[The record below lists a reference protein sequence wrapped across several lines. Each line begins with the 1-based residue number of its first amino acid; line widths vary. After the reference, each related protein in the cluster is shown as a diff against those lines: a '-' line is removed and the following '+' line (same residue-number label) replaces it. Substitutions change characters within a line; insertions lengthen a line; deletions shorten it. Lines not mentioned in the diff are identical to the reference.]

1 MGGKGGEAPPGLC
14 AADQEVVL
22 MLPEAKEL
30 LPLEMEVLPPKLE
43 DMLESRVII
52 LLLEILNLHKDL
64 LLERKVNFFY

>member
-1 MGGKGGEAPPGLC
+1 
-14 AADQEVVL
+14 

-64 LLERKVNFFY
+64 LLERKNDSIFQAYCVENMLEIAQ

>member
-1 MGGKGGEAPPGLC
+1 E
-14 AADQEVVL
+14 VL